1 MTKKEIARRYCV
13 FLAGLIFVSFG
24 IAFVTKA
31 TLGMSPIAAIP
42 YSLSLILPQLT
53 LGNWTIIFSLL
64 LIALQIIM
72 LRRETNKAEI
82 LIQLV
87 ITFAFGYLIDLAV
100 LLVSAISP
108 HMYILRMLLLLGG
121 CCVLAFGAYLETVAD
136 VAMIPG
142 DAFVRA
148 LVKVSRKEYG
158 TVRMISDVTMTLVA
172 AALCLVFIHRLEGVR
187 EGSIIAAILI
197 GNLIR
202 LYTKKFRKLAVALVP
217 ENDMQNEAGPAAGDD
232 KEEPAFS
239 GDRTPA
245 VVTIAREYGSGGRDI
260 GRLVA
265 DSLGMKFYD
274 SELIQMT
281 AAESGY
287 TEESVSEKEQK
298 ISSALLHDLYSQ
310 YTAALN
316 EADLPQIERL
326 FNAEKKVIRQIAS
339 EGPCVIVGR
348 LSNRILKDHS
358 NALHIFISAAPD
370 AKVRR
375 VMKRDG
381 LSEAQAVEKIKKV
394 ERERAN
400 YCKYFSKTSWNS
412 VDNYDMTFRSDR
424 YGIEETADMITEI
437 VRRHSFR

>member
-1 MTKKEIARRYCV
+1 MTKKETARRYCV
-13 FLAGLIFVSFG
+13 FFAGLMFVSFG

-31 TLGMSPIAAIP
+31 SLGTSPISALP
-42 YSLSLILPQLT
+42 YTLSLIIPRLT
-53 LGNWTIIFSLL
+53 LGNWTILFSFLFMILQVILLGRETKKIEIVIQIAITFVFGYFIDFSLF
-64 LIALQIIM
+64 LIKAFLPQMYVVKMVSLII
-72 LRRETNKAEI
+72 
-82 LIQLV
+82 
-87 ITFAFGYLIDLAV
+87 
-100 LLVSAISP
+100 
-108 HMYILRMLLLLGG
+108 G
-121 CCVLAFGAYLETVAD
+121 CCIIAFGAYLETVAD
-136 VAMIPG
+136 VAMIPA
-142 DAFVRA
+142 DAFIRA
-148 LVKVSRKEYG
+148 LVKVTKKEYG
-158 TVRMISDVTMTLVA
+158 MVRMISDVTMTLSA
-172 AALCLVFIHRLEGVR
+172 AALCLVFLGELTGVR

-197 GNLIR
+197 GNIMR
-202 LYTKKFRKLAVALVP
+202 MYSKKLGRFADFLVP
-217 ENDMQNEAGPAAGDD
+217 SRKAAAAQEQP
-232 KEEPAFS
+232 EES
-239 GDRTPA
+239 GSGQGRVPA
-245 VVTIAREYGSGGRDI
+245 VITIAREYGSGGRVI

-298 ISSALLHDLYSQ
+298 ISNALLHDLYSQ

-348 LSNRILKDHS
+348 LSNRILKDHP

-375 VMKRDG
+375 VVKRDG
-381 LSEAQAVEKIKKV
+381 LSEAQAAEKIKKV

>member
-1 MTKKEIARRYCV
+1 MTKKETARRYCV
-13 FLAGLIFVSFG
+13 FFAGLMFVSFG

-31 TLGMSPIAAIP
+31 SLGTSPISALP
-42 YSLSLILPQLT
+42 YTLSLIIPRLT
-53 LGNWTIIFSLL
+53 LGNWTILFSFLFMILQVMLLGRETKKIEIVIQIAITFVFGYFIDFSLF
-64 LIALQIIM
+64 LIKAFSPQMYVVKMVSLII
-72 LRRETNKAEI
+72 
-82 LIQLV
+82 
-87 ITFAFGYLIDLAV
+87 
-100 LLVSAISP
+100 
-108 HMYILRMLLLLGG
+108 G
-121 CCVLAFGAYLETVAD
+121 CCIIAFGAYLETVAD
-136 VAMIPG
+136 VAMIPA
-142 DAFVRA
+142 DAFIRA
-148 LVKVSRKEYG
+148 LVKVTKKEYG
-158 TVRMISDVTMTLVA
+158 IVRMISDVTMTLSA
-172 AALCLVFIHRLEGVR
+172 AALCLIFLGELTGVR

-197 GNLIR
+197 GNIMR
-202 LYTKKFRKLAVALVP
+202 MYSKKLGRFADFLVLSSKAAAAQEQPEESGFRQGRV
-217 ENDMQNEAGPAAGDD
+217 
-232 KEEPAFS
+232 
-239 GDRTPA
+239 PA

-298 ISSALLHDLYSQ
+298 ISNALLHDLYSQ

-348 LSNRILKDHS
+348 LSNRILKDHP

-375 VMKRDG
+375 VVKRDG
-381 LSEAQAVEKIKKV
+381 LSEAQAAEKIKKV

-437 VRRHSFR
+437 VRRHSFG

>member
-1 MTKKEIARRYCV
+1 MTKKETARRYCV
-13 FLAGLIFVSFG
+13 FFAGLMFVSFG

-31 TLGMSPIAAIP
+31 SLGTSPISALP
-42 YSLSLILPQLT
+42 YTLSLIIPRLT
-53 LGNWTIIFSLL
+53 LGNWTILFSFLFMILQVILLGRETKKIEIVIQIAITFVFGYFIDFSLF
-64 LIALQIIM
+64 LIKAFSPQMYVVKMVSLII
-72 LRRETNKAEI
+72 
-82 LIQLV
+82 
-87 ITFAFGYLIDLAV
+87 
-100 LLVSAISP
+100 
-108 HMYILRMLLLLGG
+108 G
-121 CCVLAFGAYLETVAD
+121 CCIIAFGAYLETVAD
-136 VAMIPG
+136 VAMIPA
-142 DAFVRA
+142 DAFIRA
-148 LVKVSRKEYG
+148 LVKVTKKEYG
-158 TVRMISDVTMTLVA
+158 MVRMISDVTMTLSA
-172 AALCLVFIHRLEGVR
+172 AALCLIFLGELTGVR
-187 EGSIIAAILI
+187 EGSIIAAVLI
-197 GNLIR
+197 GNIMR
-202 LYTKKFRKLAVALVP
+202 MYSKKLGRFADFLVLSSKAAAAQEQPEESGFRQGRV
-217 ENDMQNEAGPAAGDD
+217 
-232 KEEPAFS
+232 
-239 GDRTPA
+239 PA
-245 VVTIAREYGSGGRDI
+245 VVTIAREYGSGGRVI

-298 ISSALLHDLYSQ
+298 ISNALLHDLYSQ

-348 LSNRILKDHS
+348 LSNRILKDHP

-375 VMKRDG
+375 VVKRDG
-381 LSEAQAVEKIKKV
+381 LSEAQAAEKIKKV

-424 YGIEETADMITEI
+424 YGIGETADMITEI
-437 VRRHSFR
+437 VRRHSFG

>member
-1 MTKKEIARRYCV
+1 MTKKETARRYCV
-13 FLAGLIFVSFG
+13 FFAGLMFVSFG

-31 TLGMSPIAAIP
+31 SLGTSPISALP
-42 YSLSLILPQLT
+42 YTLSLIIPRLT
-53 LGNWTIIFSLL
+53 LGNWTILFSFLFMILQVILLGRETKKIEIVIQIAITFVFGYFIDFSLF
-64 LIALQIIM
+64 LIKAFSPQMYVVKMVSLII
-72 LRRETNKAEI
+72 
-82 LIQLV
+82 
-87 ITFAFGYLIDLAV
+87 
-100 LLVSAISP
+100 
-108 HMYILRMLLLLGG
+108 G
-121 CCVLAFGAYLETVAD
+121 CCIIAFGAYLETVAD
-136 VAMIPG
+136 VAMIPA
-142 DAFVRA
+142 DAFIRA
-148 LVKVSRKEYG
+148 LVKVTKKEYG
-158 TVRMISDVTMTLVA
+158 IVRMISDVTMTLSA
-172 AALCLVFIHRLEGVR
+172 AALCLIFLGELTGVR

-197 GNLIR
+197 GNIMR
-202 LYTKKFRKLAVALVP
+202 MYSKKLGRFADFLVLSRKAAAAQEQPEESGFRQGRV
-217 ENDMQNEAGPAAGDD
+217 
-232 KEEPAFS
+232 
-239 GDRTPA
+239 PA
-245 VVTIAREYGSGGRDI
+245 VVTIAREYGSGGRVI

-298 ISSALLHDLYSQ
+298 ISNALLHDLYSQ

-348 LSNRILKDHS
+348 LSNRILKDHP

-375 VMKRDG
+375 VVKRDG
-381 LSEAQAVEKIKKV
+381 LSEAQAAEKIKKV

-437 VRRHSFR
+437 VRRHSFG

>member
-1 MTKKEIARRYCV
+1 MTKKETARRYCV
-13 FLAGLIFVSFG
+13 FFAGLMFVSFG

-31 TLGMSPIAAIP
+31 SLGTSPISALP
-42 YSLSLILPQLT
+42 YTLSLIIPRLT
-53 LGNWTIIFSLL
+53 LGNWTILFSFLFMILQVILLGRETKKIEIVIQIAITFVFGYFIDFSLF
-64 LIALQIIM
+64 LIKAFSPQMYVVKMVSLII
-72 LRRETNKAEI
+72 
-82 LIQLV
+82 
-87 ITFAFGYLIDLAV
+87 
-100 LLVSAISP
+100 
-108 HMYILRMLLLLGG
+108 G
-121 CCVLAFGAYLETVAD
+121 CCIIAFGAYLETVAD
-136 VAMIPG
+136 VAMIPA
-142 DAFVRA
+142 DAFIRA
-148 LVKVSRKEYG
+148 LVKVTKKEYG
-158 TVRMISDVTMTLVA
+158 MVRMISDVTMTLSA
-172 AALCLVFIHRLEGVR
+172 AALCLIFLGELTGVR
-187 EGSIIAAILI
+187 EGSIIAAVLI
-197 GNLIR
+197 GNIMR
-202 LYTKKFRKLAVALVP
+202 MYSKKLGRFADFLVLSRKAAAAQEQPEESGFRQGRV
-217 ENDMQNEAGPAAGDD
+217 
-232 KEEPAFS
+232 
-239 GDRTPA
+239 PA
-245 VVTIAREYGSGGRDI
+245 VVTIAREYGSGGRVI

-281 AAESGY
+281 AAESGC

-298 ISSALLHDLYSQ
+298 ISNALLHDLYSQ
-310 YTAALN
+310 YIAALN

-348 LSNRILKDHS
+348 LSNRILKDHP

-375 VMKRDG
+375 VVKRDG
-381 LSEAQAVEKIKKV
+381 LSEAQAAEKIKKV

-437 VRRHSFR
+437 VRRHSFG